1 MDGAGGK
8 LDAVFLRADVG
19 RKLDFMSAAF
29 QFLRERR
36 GGKEMSTGAARRE
49 KEGPR
54 GQAVC
59 SLMCSDS

>member
-1 MDGAGGK
+1 MDGASGK
-8 LDAVFLRADVG
+8 LDAVFLGADVG
-19 RKLDFMSAAF
+19 RKFDFMSAAF

-36 GGKEMSTGAARRE
+36 GREEMPAGAPRRE

-59 SLMCSDS
+59 SLMRSDS